1 MSHQPQLHSV
11 KVSRTA
17 HYASLGQPGKHI
29 RKLWIVTHGYGQ
41 SAKTFI
47 RRFLSIMD
55 EETLVIAPEGLS
67 RFYWGGFDGP
77 VVASWMT
84 REDRLDEIADYVAML
99 DQLYNHYV
107 PLCHPEVEITLFG
120 FSQGT
125 ATQVRWLMHSFPHFH
140 RLMLWAGQLPED
152 LDYTPHLDYFEDKQ
166 LFTAY
171 GDQDPLVTPERLV
184 FLRQVIA
191 ESGLVFSEF
200 LYHGKHKVERKEL
213 VLWHNQNR
221 K

>member
-1 MSHQPQLHSV
+1 MLQSHSL

-17 HYASLGQPGKHI
+17 HYASLGTPGRHI

-41 SAKTFI
+41 LSKTFI
-47 RRFLSIMD
+47 RRFQPIMD

-67 RFYWGGFDGP
+67 RFYWGGFTGP
-77 VVASWMT
+77 IVASWMT
-84 REDRLDEIADYVAML
+84 SEDRLDEIADFVAML

-125 ATQVRWLMHSFPHFH
+125 ATQVRWIMHSFPHFH

-152 LDYTPHLDYFEDKQ
+152 LDYGPVADYFEDKS
-166 LFTAY
+166 LHTAF
-171 GDQDPLVTPERLV
+171 GDEDPLVTPKRLA
-184 FLRQVIA
+184 FMRKIISD
-191 ESGLVFSEF
+191 SGLAFKAFS
-200 LYHGKHKVERKEL
+200 YQGAHKVEQEALLKWNE
-213 VLWHNQNR
+213 H
-221 K
+221 

>member
-1 MSHQPQLHSV
+1 MSHQPEFHSV

-17 HYASLGQPGKHI
+17 HYATLGTPGKHV

-41 SAKTFI
+41 SSKTFI
-47 RRFLSIMD
+47 RRFQPIMD
-55 EETLVIAPEGLS
+55 EETLVIAPQGLS

-84 REDRLDEIADYVAML
+84 RENRLDEIADFAAML

-107 PLCHPEVEITLFG
+107 PLCHPGVEITLFG

-125 ATQVRWLMHSFPHFH
+125 ATHVRWLMHSFPHFH

-152 LDYTPHLDYFEDKQ
+152 LDYTPHLDYFEDKK
-166 LFTAY
+166 LYTAY
-171 GDQDPLVTPERLV
+171 GDKDPLVTPERLA
-184 FLRQVIA
+184 FMREVIA
-191 ESGLVFSEF
+191 GSGLNIREF
-200 LYHGKHKVERKEL
+200 NYEGVHKVERKEL
-213 VLWHNQNR
+213 LRWEER
-221 K
+221 I